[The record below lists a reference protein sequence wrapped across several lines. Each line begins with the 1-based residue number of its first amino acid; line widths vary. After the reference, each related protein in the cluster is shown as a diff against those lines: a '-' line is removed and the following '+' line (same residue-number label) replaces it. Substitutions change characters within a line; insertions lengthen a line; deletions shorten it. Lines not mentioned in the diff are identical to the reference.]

1 MIKED
6 THMTASEQVYNL
18 WDDDQEGSDE
28 DSSGEGAT
36 VVEDVAHTRQFHE
49 FERQRQLE
57 GKETIKD
64 MMARAARGE
73 RHEHGA
79 SKDDDQWHVV
89 TPIRGRRAAWKHHG
103 GGSEHVAES
112 DGIL

>member
-1 MIKED
+1 
-6 THMTASEQVYNL
+6 MTASEQVYNL

-28 DSSGEGAT
+28 DSSGEGVT
-36 VVEDVAHTRQFHE
+36 VVEDVALTRRFHE
-49 FERQRQLE
+49 LQRQRQLD
-57 GKETIKD
+57 GKETIID

-89 TPIRGRRAAWKHHG
+89 CTAD
-103 GGSEHVAES
+103 ELVV
-112 DGIL
+112 